1 MGNDDYQAGMKD
13 YSGSDP
19 NAADTQK
26 EIQKAYLA
34 NLQQVAKTTAGV
46 EVICHILEMLG
57 TFEPAW
63 SDKNAYLA
71 KQTVLKDFGNDLLDE
86 LAVAAEEVHDN
97 IQRMMRQRRKLA
109 LIIKN

>member
-1 MGNDDYQAGMKD
+1 MSEIDYQTGMKD

-19 NAADTQK
+19 NADDTQ
-26 EIQKAYLA
+26 EAIQKAYLA
-34 NLQQVAKTTAGV
+34 NLQQVANTTAGA

-71 KQTVLKDFGNDLLDE
+71 KQTALKDFGNDLLDD
-86 LAVAAEEVHDN
+86 LAVAAENVHDN
-97 IQRMMRQRRKLA
+97 IQRRMRQRRKLA